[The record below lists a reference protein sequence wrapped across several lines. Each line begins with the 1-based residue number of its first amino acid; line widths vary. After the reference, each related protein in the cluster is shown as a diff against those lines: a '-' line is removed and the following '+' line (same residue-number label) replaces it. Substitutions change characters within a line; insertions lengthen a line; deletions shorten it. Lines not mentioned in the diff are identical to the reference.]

1 MGKLIEASNL
11 YVNYGNEKVLTN
23 VNFAIYEKDYIGL
36 IGENGSGKTTLIKA
50 LLGIIPSSSGE
61 VRYYDIKDKA
71 KIGYLPQILVSGNI
85 KFPAL
90 VYEIVGL
97 GLLGSKKYPKRITKT
112 DIKKIE
118 NTLERVGALEL
129 KNKKIGELSGGQ
141 QQKVFLARALV
152 NNPKLLIL
160 DEPTS
165 ALDPKAREEIFE
177 IIDKENE
184 KGTAILLVS
193 HDTQSLIKRTNKIML
208 IDREIIYFGPS
219 SDFKF
224 NSF

>member
-1 MGKLIEASNL
+1 
-11 YVNYGNEKVLTN
+11 
-23 VNFAIYEKDYIGL
+23 
-36 IGENGSGKTTLIKA
+36 
-50 LLGIIPSSSGE
+50 
-61 VRYYDIKDKA
+61 
-71 KIGYLPQILVSGNI
+71 
-85 KFPAL
+85 
-90 VYEIVGL
+90 
-97 GLLGSKKYPKRITKT
+97 
-112 DIKKIE
+112 
-118 NTLERVGALEL
+118 GALEL

-141 QQKVFLARALV
+141 QHKVFLARALV

>member
-1 MGKLIEASNL
+1 
-11 YVNYGNEKVLTN
+11 
-23 VNFAIYEKDYIGL
+23 
-36 IGENGSGKTTLIKA
+36 
-50 LLGIIPSSSGE
+50 
-61 VRYYDIKDKA
+61 
-71 KIGYLPQILVSGNI
+71 
-85 KFPAL
+85 L

-118 NTLERVGALEL
+118 KTLERVGALEL

-208 IDREIIYFGPS
+208 IDREIIYFGP
-219 SDFKF
+219 
-224 NSF
+224 